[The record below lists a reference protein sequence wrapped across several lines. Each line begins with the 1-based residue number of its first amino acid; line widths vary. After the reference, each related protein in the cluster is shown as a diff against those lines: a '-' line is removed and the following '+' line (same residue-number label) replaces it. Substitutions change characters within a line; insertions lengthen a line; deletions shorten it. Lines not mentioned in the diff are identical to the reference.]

1 MYALMEYFFV
11 WSEIPSSEADNQS
24 DHQDVDPQEFVFA
37 SCSGSDTEE
46 APHSSLPTP
55 SQSPGIQ
62 ILVLL

>member
-1 MYALMEYFFV
+1 M

-24 DHQDVDPQEFVFA
+24 DHQDVDPQEFVYA